1 MSRGFIRSISEKN
14 ARVSMFVFFSLLF
27 FSAAFFVFADDATNG
42 KNIFQDSD
50 QDGLSND
57 EEKLYGTDA
66 FNKDTDGD
74 GYSDGVEVESGYDP
88 LKKAPGDKIT
98 KEVSAGDTST
108 KKTSASSD
116 TNMTE
121 QVTNEIAVV
130 LKTAD
135 SNGEAVTLDQIDESV
150 QKILSGNTE
159 EVTLPEVDIK
169 DIKIKKA
176 PSKNLSDKKRAAE
189 EKKDVLEY
197 LTVMSYLIANNSPKA
212 FHTEDDMAE
221 IFSSLSSDSISALA
235 SGNMQYLNELSK
247 RGEKMLE
254 ETKDIEVP
262 EAMLDVHVKALKM
275 AKYAAQLKSELKPTQ
290 DDPISQIATLS
301 KAQGFISA
309 AMSFSDEVNQKLQE
323 YGIDEIPIDL

>member
-1 MSRGFIRSISEKN
+1 MGREFFRSISEKN
-14 ARVSMFVFFSLLF
+14 ARLSMFVFFSLLS
-27 FSAAFFVFADDATNG
+27 FSVAFFVLADDSSSG

-66 FNKDTDGD
+66 FNKDSDGD

-88 LKKAPGDKIT
+88 LKKAPGDKLT
-98 KEVSAGDTST
+98 PASST
-108 KKTSASSD
+108 TGLKKTSEPTD

-121 QVTNEIAVV
+121 QVTNEIAVA
-130 LKTAD
+130 LKNAN
-135 SNGEAVTLDQIDESV
+135 SSGEAVTLDQIDTAV
-150 QKILSGNTE
+150 QKILSGNSSE
-159 EVTLPEVDIK
+159 EVVLPEVEIK

-176 PSKNLSDKKRAAE
+176 PSKNLSEKKQLAE

-197 LTVMSYLIANNSPKA
+197 LTVMSYLVANNSPKA
-212 FHTEDDMAE
+212 FHTEEDLTE
-221 IFSSLSSDSISALA
+221 IFSSVSSDSISALA
-235 SGNMQYLNELSK
+235 SGNMQYLNELSAK
-247 RGEKMLE
+247 GEKMLE
-254 ETKDIEVP
+254 ETKSIEVP

-301 KAQGFISA
+301 KAQGFIGA
-309 AMSFSDEVNQKLQE
+309 AMSFSDEVSQKLTE
-323 YGIDEIPIDL
+323 YGIEQIPIDL